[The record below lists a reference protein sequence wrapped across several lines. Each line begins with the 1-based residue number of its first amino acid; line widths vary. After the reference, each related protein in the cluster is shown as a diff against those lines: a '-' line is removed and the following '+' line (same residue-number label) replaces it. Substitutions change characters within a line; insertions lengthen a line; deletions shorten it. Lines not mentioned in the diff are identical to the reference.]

1 MGLNDSLTRNISDLK
16 FSVHRLK
23 EVEEKLSKVAY
34 SSNVDRLV
42 EIVKETKQVNRE
54 IKVNIVVYFQT
65 QVASS
70 MSQKIAYV
78 FP

>member
-1 MGLNDSLTRNISDLK
+1 ME
-16 FSVHRLK
+16 RLK

-70 MSQKIAYV
+70 MSQKFAYV